1 MKGRVRKQRSKPFVN
16 PDKRT
21 GRLSGSAEKPT
32 SKRIKLAATIV
43 GTSESSSPIRQ
54 RPKGASLSSKSSSNP
69 EDGGAPSALSIRRRA
84 LVQRLQS
91 DAGSRHEIE
100 LSEPSYARK
109 TILARFRTFRALSPA
124 ASTAN
129 SLSWHESELSESCTM
144 FPDSESSISCHF
156 GRNGCNDIRKV
167 RNRAISQLSASQNS
181 KGLPPLSGSQH
192 SRRTAGACAIRRLR
206 AVCEIRSHYPR
217 CLRAAC
223 AMLAHTAAAKH
234 SMMAPQARN
243 TT

>member
-1 MKGRVRKQRSKPFVN
+1 MSSLAVRCLTKAVWVKGRVRKQGSKPFVN

-21 GRLSGSAEKPT
+21 GRLSGSAVKPT

-91 DAGSRHEIE
+91 DAGSRHEMAVTTFGKSGIV
-100 LSEPSYARK
+100 PSRSSLRRK
-109 TILARFRTFRALSPA
+109 TRRACPPCQVPRFRL
-124 ASTAN
+124 
-129 SLSWHESELSESCTM
+129 
-144 FPDSESSISCHF
+144 
-156 GRNGCNDIRKV
+156 
-167 RNRAISQLSASQNS
+167 
-181 KGLPPLSGSQH
+181 
-192 SRRTAGACAIRRLR
+192 RTAGACAIRRLR
-206 AVCEIRSHYPR
+206 AVCEIRSRYPR
-217 CLRAAC
+217 CLQAAC

-234 SMMAPQARN
+234 SMMVPQARN

>member
-1 MKGRVRKQRSKPFVN
+1 MSSLVVRCLTRAVWVKGRVRKQGSKPFVN

-21 GRLSGSAEKPT
+21 GRLSGSAVKPT

-109 TILARFRTFRALSPA
+109 TSFGTIPDFPGPFTSSFDRKQPFVARIGTFRILHDVSR
-124 ASTAN
+124 
-129 SLSWHESELSESCTM
+129 
-144 FPDSESSISCHF
+144 F
-156 GRNGCNDIRKV
+156 GKFDFV
-167 RNRAISQLSASQNS
+167 
-181 KGLPPLSGSQH
+181 PFW
-192 SRRTAGACAIRRLR
+192 
-206 AVCEIRSHYPR
+206 
-217 CLRAAC
+217 
-223 AMLAHTAAAKH
+223 AKWL
-234 SMMAPQARN
+234 
-243 TT
+243 

>member
-1 MKGRVRKQRSKPFVN
+1 MKGRVRKQGSKPFVN

-43 GTSESSSPIRQ
+43 ETSESALVPNSPAPEGRVTFFQKRQ
-54 RPKGASLSSKSSSNP
+54 QPRRRRLAFGAFYLVLSLGATKFARKVTPRGKSSKP
-69 EDGGAPSALSIRRRA
+69 DKQPVPRQVLATLAPRGRR
-84 LVQRLQS
+84 
-91 DAGSRHEIE
+91 SR
-100 LSEPSYARK
+100 
-109 TILARFRTFRALSPA
+109 
-124 ASTAN
+124 
-129 SLSWHESELSESCTM
+129 
-144 FPDSESSISCHF
+144 
-156 GRNGCNDIRKV
+156 
-167 RNRAISQLSASQNS
+167 
-181 KGLPPLSGSQH
+181 
-192 SRRTAGACAIRRLR
+192 
-206 AVCEIRSHYPR
+206 YPR